1 MTNHATPRRATPRRT
16 TAVTALA
23 VLAGLVAGVP
33 GVADAATPTARAPAS
48 GDAKIAAAGLLVLDD
63 FAAGWKSSPPS
74 KSNGFDAVA
83 ATVASCKKLVAARST
98 VDKHGTHATSRD
110 FKKSDEIYS
119 NSVAVLSSAAVASK
133 VYAAYSADQGQ
144 RCLAKLAENAAKQ
157 SLSKSSSSAKT
168 KISTTISTV
177 AGASI
182 GDASSRAEIELDV
195 TGGIFPQKGYVD
207 VVYVQ
212 TDRTVTVYQHVADTE
227 QTDNHTLDQ
236 LIDASQRRLTAA
248 LAGQPLPDPNQ
259 PAALGTT
266 QTAADGA
273 VVTVYSVRAGVPGRY
288 DDAQRF
294 TVVDTQMCAQ
304 KGTSATLD
312 ASSYP
317 VKLVFADNTSAQEEF
332 GGPDPQFNDATLT
345 NGACTRGNISY
356 SPATSSP
363 LTKIVY
369 DIGDSDT
376 KPLTWAAS

>member
-1 MTNHATPRRATPRRT
+1 MSRPTKVVA
-16 TAVTALA
+16 ALV
-23 VLAGLVAGVP
+23 VLAGLVIGTP
-33 GVADAATPTARAPAS
+33 GIADAATPTAKAPVS
-48 GDAKIAAAGLLVLDD
+48 GDTKIAAAGLLVLDD

-74 KSNGFDAVA
+74 KSNSLDAA
-83 ATVASCKKLVAARST
+83 ASVSSCKKLVAARGT

-110 FKKSDEIYS
+110 FKMSDETHR
-119 NSVAVLSSAAVASK
+119 NSVAVLSSAALATK

-157 SLSKSSSSAKT
+157 SLSTSSSNAKT
-168 KISTTISTV
+168 KVSTTISTV
-177 AGASI
+177 AGASV
-182 GDASSRAEIELDV
+182 GDGTSRIEIELDV
-195 TGGIFPQKGYVD
+195 TGGIFPQNGYVD
-207 VVYVQ
+207 VVYVR
-212 TDRTVTVYQHVADTE
+212 TDRTVTVYQHVADSE

-273 VVTVYSVRAGVPGRY
+273 VVTVYSVRAGIPGKY
-288 DDAQRF
+288 DDTQRF

-304 KGTSATLD
+304 KGTSATLE

-332 GGPDPQFNDATLT
+332 GGPDPQFNNGTLT

-369 DIGDSDT
+369 DTGDSDT